1 MRKSIKKVVS
11 LGLVFALSAAM
22 NVVAQNPGEDFGN
35 GLIKV
40 KKGCE
45 YKLAKSNIKRTG
57 KYSYVNVKADAVFP
71 VEEGKVDDYTHC
83 RTYLKKDG
91 KIISKSKA
99 AIILDEGKL
108 KKVEIKQGCLALKSV
123 DLYFA
128 GNQPDLDA
136 RIAYYYNGN

>member
-11 LGLVFALSAAM
+11 LGLIFALSAAM

-45 YKLAKSNIKRTG
+45 YKLAKRNIKRTR
-57 KYSYVNVKADAVFP
+57 KFSYVNVKADSVYP
-71 VEEGKVDDYTHC
+71 TGEGVEDDYTHC
-83 RTYLKKDG
+83 RTNLRKNG
-91 KIISKSKA
+91 KLISKEKTV
-99 AIILDEGKL
+99 LDEGKL
-108 KKVEIKQGCLALKSV
+108 KKVGILQGYQDVKSF

-136 RIAYYYNGN
+136 WIAYYYNGN